1 MRTRGRLDTHRPDR
15 VHSSR
20 GSLRW
25 RAGLLRA
32 VAASTLLGCAAASP
46 ASLPM
51 LHEPVRR
58 SAAGGGSVALLGGLG
73 TGVHLNNMAGG
84 EARVSLQRSPTLAL
98 EASGGVGAQLD
109 EREALISNA
118 PSPLYFGRV
127 GLRWQPHG
135 PDRYAL
141 RAGLG
146 GGTSQT
152 AIGYINTDV
161 SLGYGHTY
169 GGWVRPYVGFGAAL
183 SVPVAP
189 GPEIYHA
196 FPETGAS
203 LELGLALWF
212 HGMAGLS
219 MRVAERLEVSVEA
232 TFNAALALK
241 SGAGL
246 LGTGTLLVRYFF
258 GGLGPWR

>member
-1 MRTRGRLDTHRPDR
+1 MRTRGRLDTNRPGR
-15 VHSSR
+15 VNAPRASR
-20 GSLRW
+20 RW
-25 RAGLLRA
+25 SAGLLRG
-32 VAASTLLGCAAASP
+32 VAASALLGCVSASP

-58 SAAGGGSVALLGGLG
+58 SAVGAGSVALLGGAG
-73 TGVHLNNMAGG
+73 TGIHLNNMAGG
-84 EARVSLQRSPTLAL
+84 EARVSLQRSPTFSI

-109 EREALISNA
+109 EREALVDNA
-118 PSPLYFGRV
+118 PTPLYFGRV

-135 PDRYAL
+135 PNRYAL

-146 GGTSQT
+146 GGTSPT

-169 GGWVRPYVGFGAAL
+169 GGWVRPYVGFGAAF
-183 SVPVAP
+183 SVPIAQ
-189 GPEIYHA
+189 GREIHHA
-196 FPETGAS
+196 FPEEGAS
-203 LELGLALWF
+203 FGLDPSLWL

-219 MRVAERLEVSVEA
+219 MRVAERVEVSIEA
-232 TFNAALALK
+232 TLNGALAFG
-241 SGAGL
+241 SGGGGL

-258 GGLGPWR
+258 GGLGE